1 MIGLPL
7 VIGSSVIVRD
17 IRIVC
22 VGCVGV
28 YCVGMCVCVC
38 VCVSVRMFVSVYV
51 CVGEF
56 VYMWLETL
64 REDS

>member
-7 VIGSSVIVRD
+7 VIGSSVIVGYRD
-17 IRIVC
+17 SVC

-28 YCVGMCVCVC
+28 YCVGM
-38 VCVSVRMFVSVYV
+38 CVSVRMFVSVYV

-56 VYMWLETL
+56 VYICG
-64 REDS
+64 

>member
-1 MIGLPL
+1 
-7 VIGSSVIVRD
+7 
-17 IRIVC
+17 
-22 VGCVGV
+22 
-28 YCVGMCVCVC
+28 MCVCGLCGGVLCGDVC

-51 CVGEF
+51 CVREF